1 VTWPEP
7 PAFVAGLFALTLAG
21 ALLPLDVGHRH
32 REHIVLTITATAGLG
47 VLGARGLV
55 LVWAAVAAGLLVQVA
70 LRRASTEA
78 AGAAVATAVAVTV
91 GFAVAHTVL
100 VVVLGGRFP
109 LALTSSGE
117 VARAALVLVAAWL
130 GTMSVRSVAHGLVER
145 SAGGHGLDPFDSPF
159 VPYLLPVVAG
169 APVVVAALAVYRPD
183 DPWPALAVLAWA
195 LPLHAVCRFDA
206 HRRDLAQRLRREAEA
221 RRRLAAIGR
230 VTATVVHQSRHH
242 AGLMGWSIHRLRRLL
257 DEAPPEVAGPAAR
270 ELDVLAAARLRVQRS
285 LDVELLHGPGPA
297 GGAGDRTSVDA
308 GDGGRLGGRDDDVGT
323 VGTIVVDVVAEL
335 APKAQ
340 RLGVEVGV
348 DVPSAAARLP
358 VASPLRVALFNLVDN
373 ALDAAAGRVTITAR
387 SAGARDGD
395 RGRGGAGD
403 RADDSGSGGSG
414 EVTVEVWDDGPGVAP
429 EAGPR
434 VFEPFF
440 STKDGGTGMGLAI
453 ADAVV
458 DELGGRLDH
467 RRDGGT
473 TSFAVH
479 LPLGVPRTDEF
490 RLAQRSSR

>member
-70 LRRASTEA
+70 RRRATTDA

-91 GFAVAHTVL
+91 GFAVAHTVH

-109 LALTSSGE
+109 LALASSGE

-130 GTMSVRSVAHGLVER
+130 GTMSVRSVAHGLVAR

-169 APVVVAALAVYRPD
+169 APVVVAALAVYRPA

-270 ELDVLAAARLRVQRS
+270 ELDALTAARRRIQRS
-285 LDVELLHGPGPA
+285 LDVEALHGPGPA
-297 GGAGDRTSVDA
+297 DGAGDRTEVGDGA
-308 GDGGRLGGRDDDVGT
+308 DGADGGDGGRDGRDGDART
-323 VGTIVVDVVAEL
+323 VGAIVVDVVAEL
-335 APKAQ
+335 EPKAR
-340 RLGVEVGV
+340 RLGVEVDV
-348 DVPSAAARLP
+348 DVPPATARLP
-358 VASPLRVALFNLVDN
+358 VAPPLRVALFNLVDN
-373 ALDAAAGRVTITAR
+373 ALDAAAGRVAIAAR
-387 SAGARDGD
+387 SAGA
-395 RGRGGAGD
+395 GAGD
-403 RADDSGSGGSG
+403 GGGSGSGD
-414 EVTVEVWDDGPGVAP
+414 VTVEVRDDGPGLGP
-429 EAGPR
+429 EAGRR

-458 DELGGRLDH
+458 DELGGRLEH

-473 TSFAVH
+473 TSFAVR
-479 LPLGVPRTDEF
+479 LPPGARRTDEF
-490 RLAQRSSR
+490 RPARRS